1 MKEISKKDLHF
12 IGHLRGIDQYEVL
25 SDMSLLVLSLG
36 DRYYLSKVANWKDSD
51 HYNNVIYSRITLFY
65 NTPRGEN
72 ALECLGE
79 EIKVIEGDK

>member
-12 IGHLRGIDQYEVL
+12 IGHLRGIDQYEIK
-25 SDMSLLVLSLG
+25 SDLSLLVLSLG
-36 DRYYLSKVANWKDSD
+36 DRYFLSKVANYEDSD
-51 HYNNVIYSRITLFY
+51 HYNNVIYTRITLFY
-65 NTPRGEN
+65 NTPKGEN